1 MMAASLLNRLT
12 MCALLPVVALVAP
25 LLSGRAAGQQASSY
39 VDARI
44 SQFERTVKDL
54 QAKLEQLRQQNQQL
68 KQELA
73 RLQSNYDNRLQHLE
87 RGTPKTPPHKQPAS
101 PGHR

>member
-1 MMAASLLNRLT
+1 MAASLLDRLG
-12 MCALLPVVALVAP
+12 MWALLAVVALIAP
-25 LLSGRAAGQQASSY
+25 PLSGRAAGQQANSY

-54 QAKLEQLRQQNQQL
+54 QEKLEQLRQQNQQV

-73 RLQSNYDNRLQHLE
+73 KLQSSYDSRLQHLE
-87 RGTPKTPPHKQPAS
+87 RGATKTPPHKQPSS